1 MASIGQELKR
11 ERELRG
17 ISLKDISKSSKISLR
32 LLEALEEDRLDLLPG
47 KFFIKAIICTYAK
60 FIGLEEDSIL
70 NKYYEASFLEEQ
82 SQEPKSKKR
91 KTRPLFP
98 KNIKKLA
105 GFLMLTIFFL
115 ILFYVIYLIFLK
127 KETSPLAEELTILT
141 QTPVDKT
148 FSLPVYEHSVGS
160 IPEEKKLNLEIYFL
174 EETWLQVYIDGEL
187 KLDGLKQPGEKVTI
201 EALEEFLIHLGN
213 AGGISYTLNNK
224 EGKPIGSSGVV
235 VRNLRITKE
244 NYMQYLI
251 QENITPNNL

>member
-91 KTRPLFP
+91 KTSSKPKPQHEDFLSRILLLALFP
-98 KNIKKLA
+98 KRKN
-105 GFLMLTIFFL
+105 
-115 ILFYVIYLIFLK
+115 
-127 KETSPLAEELTILT
+127 
-141 QTPVDKT
+141 
-148 FSLPVYEHSVGS
+148 
-160 IPEEKKLNLEIYFL
+160 
-174 EETWLQVYIDGEL
+174 
-187 KLDGLKQPGEKVTI
+187 
-201 EALEEFLIHLGN
+201 
-213 AGGISYTLNNK
+213 
-224 EGKPIGSSGVV
+224 
-235 VRNLRITKE
+235 
-244 NYMQYLI
+244 
-251 QENITPNNL
+251 